1 MGGAQSS
8 MGVSRDSLLKT
19 SQPMRLIADAALRVM
34 FERITPKDLLDL
46 GNPTTCNKY
55 VIVISGAFDQ
65 YFRSI
70 DVMPVM
76 KGKPATIFFQRADI
90 LTGTAPETSEAYK
103 KMRQE
108 VCVLLGYFFKRFFQI
123 YAALALSVFDSE
135 NIRQA
140 SGVFGLLD
148 SLGRQPG
155 QQVGSV
161 YGNPLLAGKVFGPG
175 QGQYVRGG
183 GALRGRYELF
193 EQYID
198 MNNPAELTVKQPQ
211 ITATLAGPKFVGFPF
226 KGYNEM
232 YFIDF
237 NGKYYIGLKSSFETA
252 VHLMLHFE
260 LRSPSDSTDDLYIIF
275 TEAHKDGKKLPITTA
290 GFNNVRLRL
299 STRNSEKL
307 KVVEPKSMEG
317 KGIPGALN
325 TVANHIYN
333 RVIPGMSA
341 VPAISGSD
349 VVKKNKGDY
358 NYGDRRTSTT
368 DYGRDYRGYAATT
381 GEYGKTDRAPA
392 DLTGIVAALEKTR
405 PVAHCVAR
413 SLQLLQ
419 LDALGPASARQGA
432 SYICNVKFLVPEMAA
447 DSIPRPGEKLS
458 KSPGLAS
465 LEALYQ
471 VYQNG
476 KVALPEGS
484 GDYLKFLQAMETLFQ
499 GKSSGAK
506 SLAGISSQ
514 RDGEVCNRILPKG
527 VKDARGTTIP
537 LEGKSLD
544 VAKSRV
550 QQLWGIH
557 MAHVKE
563 VDKLFAAMFSISG
576 GNQIGVNPKIVAAG
590 LPGLDALAAKAREIL
605 TNYYVGCEKT
615 YREGV
620 DEIVGNFP
628 RPIVAPPPAPTGKVA
643 VDAVPR
649 GVRGAP
655 PVPRPAALPGVQLQA
670 K

>member
-1 MGGAQSS
+1 
-8 MGVSRDSLLKT
+8 
-19 SQPMRLIADAALRVM
+19 MRLIADAALRVM

-46 GNPTTCNKY
+46 GNPSTCNKY
-55 VIVISGAFDQ
+55 VLVISGAFDQ

-76 KGKPATIFFQRADI
+76 KGKPATIYFQRADI
-90 LTGTAPETSEAYK
+90 LTGTAPGTTEAYK

-148 SLGRQPG
+148 SLGRRPGQPG

-183 GALRGRYELF
+183 GSLRGRYELF

-198 MNNPAELTVKQPQ
+198 MNGPIELTVKQPQ

-226 KGYNEM
+226 KGYNEL

-260 LRSPSDSTDDLYIIF
+260 LRSPSDSSDDLYIVF
-275 TEAHKDGKKLPITTA
+275 TEAHKDGKKLPISA
-290 GFNNVRLRL
+290 SGFSNVRLRL

-333 RVIPGMSA
+333 RVIPGVTS
-341 VPAISGSD
+341 VPAISSSD
-349 VVKKNKGDY
+349 VVKKNKGNY
-358 NYGDRRTSTT
+358 YYGDRRTGAT

-381 GEYGKTDRAPA
+381 TGDRSPA
-392 DLTGIVAALEKTR
+392 DLAGVVAALERTK

-432 SYICNVKFLVPEMAA
+432 SYICNVKFLVPESAA

-484 GDYLKFLQAMETLFQ
+484 GEYLKFLQTMETLFQ
-499 GKSSGAK
+499 GKTSGAK
-506 SLAGISSQ
+506 SLASISSQ

-527 VKDARGTTIP
+527 VKNVRGTTIP
-537 LEGKSLD
+537 LEGKGLET
-544 VAKSRV
+544 AQKRV
-550 QQLWGIH
+550 KQLWGIH
-557 MAHVKE
+557 MAHVKG

-590 LPGLDALAAKAREIL
+590 LPGLDALAAKARELL
-605 TNYYVGCEKT
+605 TNYYVGCEGT
-615 YREGV
+615 YRDGV
-620 DEIVGNFP
+620 NEIIGSFP
-628 RPIVAPPPAPTGKVA
+628 RPIVAPAAPPTGKGEA
-643 VDAVPR
+643 VGAAPVVQRPVGPLVPQ
-649 GVRGAP
+649 P
-655 PVPRPAALPGVQLQA
+655 PA